1 MLKPSTGAFLL
12 ALVCSL
18 STFVSAQ
25 EASAPVP
32 AGKLSNDQLAEM
44 ALWPPVQIRDL
55 LNGVESP
62 AGAAAP
68 TSSLPPNAL
77 PPPPVDLLFVLQARR
92 ARLEPN
98 DDGGIVGGTLL
109 LTDIQET
116 IVSFADRPYRTFDA
130 IPVTEFFEYQTV
142 VDFFGGRNPPN
153 AILSGELPSDVAAQA
168 NDAGASSTVP
178 YRRLLGTVLGKV
190 SFDPKKP
197 REVRFDLP
205 AGADVFAANGE
216 VRILNETVFE
226 EAKGFDITPEEG
238 DDVVFPTLE
247 HVSLFID
254 PLQIDRS
261 HEMETHDE
269 EETHEQ
275 RGWGGNRKLLQ
286 RRGGGFRGGRGGRA
300 GAVRV
305 GGGGFARA
313 STGRRGFNRGVTNN
327 FIRGG
332 NTFVGGRGGRGLV
345 GGAGFYPG
353 VGGFGVGGLGY
364 DPYGYGYDP
373 LWNNRALAYAA
384 PVPIQVNTPVPVPVP
399 VPVPEAPAPPVKPT
413 LDQVVSALR
422 GTWRGDGGGAGMGAI
437 VLNADDGVTLTA
449 SPRGCEGCT
458 NPSCRW
464 ETATGPITIAEDGVV
479 SVSAAFTACGGAR
492 DFNARGTLETA
503 TNGRNVLYWSPSTHS
518 TQWIRN

>member
-68 TSSLPPNAL
+68 TSSLPPNAP

-269 EETHEQ
+269 EETHE
-275 RGWGGNRKLLQ
+275 
-286 RRGGGFRGGRGGRA
+286 
-300 GAVRV
+300 
-305 GGGGFARA
+305 
-313 STGRRGFNRGVTNN
+313 
-327 FIRGG
+327 
-332 NTFVGGRGGRGLV
+332 
-345 GGAGFYPG
+345 
-353 VGGFGVGGLGY
+353 
-364 DPYGYGYDP
+364 
-373 LWNNRALAYAA
+373 
-384 PVPIQVNTPVPVPVP
+384 
-399 VPVPEAPAPPVKPT
+399 
-413 LDQVVSALR
+413 
-422 GTWRGDGGGAGMGAI
+422 
-437 VLNADDGVTLTA
+437 
-449 SPRGCEGCT
+449 
-458 NPSCRW
+458 
-464 ETATGPITIAEDGVV
+464 
-479 SVSAAFTACGGAR
+479 
-492 DFNARGTLETA
+492 
-503 TNGRNVLYWSPSTHS
+503 
-518 TQWIRN
+518 